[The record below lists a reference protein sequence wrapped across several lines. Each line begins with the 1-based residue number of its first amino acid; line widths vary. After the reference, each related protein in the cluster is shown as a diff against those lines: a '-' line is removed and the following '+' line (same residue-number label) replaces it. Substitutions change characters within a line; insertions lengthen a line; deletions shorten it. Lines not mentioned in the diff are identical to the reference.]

1 MTIAVSIEYR
11 VWNVE
16 ELGNGCIAD
25 RKDVLYEMLVR
36 ADVNLGQGENTQRYL
51 CCCE

>member
-1 MTIAVSIEYR
+1 MAIAIAIEYR

-25 RKDVLYEMLVR
+25 LKDVLYEMIGRVMS
-36 ADVNLGQGENTQRYL
+36 A
-51 CCCE
+51 